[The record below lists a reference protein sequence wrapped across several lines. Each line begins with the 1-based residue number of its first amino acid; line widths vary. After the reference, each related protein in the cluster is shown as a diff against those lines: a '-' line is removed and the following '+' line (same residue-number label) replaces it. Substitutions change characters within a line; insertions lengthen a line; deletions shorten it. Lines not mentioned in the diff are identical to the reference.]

1 MKCESCNQLK
11 NPETKV
17 LETNFWLAKIDKNQS
32 ELGRTL
38 LILKRHCP
46 SLIMLTEEE
55 NKDFLEAIKNLE
67 PALKKAF
74 GCEMVN
80 VSCLMNH
87 AYKNSPPNPH
97 IHWHIR
103 PRYKEKVEFE
113 GISFEDSKF
122 GSHYDPKAKRVLDLP
137 MLKKVAKR
145 VLEKL

>member
-1 MKCESCNQLK
+1 MECKLCSQLK

-46 SLIMLTEEE
+46 SLATVTAEE
-55 NKDFLEAIKNLE
+55 NKNLLEVVKKLE
-67 PALKKAF
+67 PALKQAF
-74 GCEMVN
+74 GCEMLN

-97 IHWHIR
+97 VHWHIR
-103 PRYKEKVEFE
+103 PRYREKVEFE
-113 GISFEDSKF
+113 GIVFEDSEF
-122 GSHYDPKAKRVLDLP
+122 GSHYDPKVKRVLEP
-137 MLKKVAKR
+137 PILKKITER